1 MGQSFQR
8 MAVEWLVSL
17 SLAVAWVIMVLLQLA
32 RRLYAHRRRTA
43 APKSAAA
50 RVATLQASVASVQ
63 AAAPRTAP
71 VATHFAATAAEPSS
85 RGEKSTMSDTF
96 DVVVIGGG
104 PGGYN
109 AAIRAGQLGMSAAC
123 IDKRGTFG
131 GTCLNIGCI
140 PSKALLYAS
149 EMYEA
154 AGEKF
159 AKLGIKANASV
170 DLPGMMAHKTKVV
183 GELTKGVEFLLKK
196 NKCEG
201 IIGEARIT
209 NPGQVVVKT
218 PDGATR
224 TLQAKNIVIA
234 TGSDVAPLPGV
245 TIDEDRIVSSTGAL
259 SLKSVPKRLLVVGA
273 GYIGLELGSVWR
285 RLGSEVTVVEFLDR
299 ITPGLDLEVAKQFQ
313 RLLQRQGMKFFLSTK
328 VAGIEK
334 KGDGVRI
341 NVESS
346 DGQKQALEADVVMVC
361 IGRRPYT
368 DGLGLAEA
376 GVKLDP
382 RGRVI
387 TDAHYKTNVP
397 GIWSIGDCREGPMLA
412 HKAEDE
418 AVACIERMAGKA
430 GHVNY
435 DAIPAVVYT
444 APEVASVGKT
454 EEELKAANVTYKA
467 GKFPFTANAR
477 AKTIAATEGFV
488 KVLADAKT
496 DRVLGVH
503 ILGHEAGSMISEA
516 ALAIEFGAS
525 SEDIARTSHPHP
537 TLSEA
542 VRQAAMGV
550 EGWTMQM

>member
-1 MGQSFQR
+1 
-8 MAVEWLVSL
+8 
-17 SLAVAWVIMVLLQLA
+17 
-32 RRLYAHRRRTA
+32 
-43 APKSAAA
+43 
-50 RVATLQASVASVQ
+50 
-63 AAAPRTAP
+63 
-71 VATHFAATAAEPSS
+71 
-85 RGEKSTMSDTF
+85 MSDTF
-96 DVVVIGGG
+96 EVVVIGGG

-109 AAIRAGQLGMSAAC
+109 AAIRAGQLGLTSAC

-149 EMYEA
+149 ELFDEA
-154 AGEKF
+154 HEKF
-159 AKLGIKANASV
+159 AKLGIKTDVSL

-196 NKCEG
+196 NKSEAIVG
-201 IIGEARIT
+201 DARIA
-209 NPGQVVVKT
+209 NPGQVVVKL
-218 PDGATR
+218 PDGSTR

-245 TIDEDRIVSSTGAL
+245 TIDEEQIVSSTGAL
-259 SLKSVPKRLLVVGA
+259 ALRSVPKRLLVVGG

-299 ITPGLDLEVAKQFQ
+299 ITPGLDGEIGKQFQ
-313 RLLQRQGMKFFLSTK
+313 RILQRQGMKFFLSTK
-328 VAGIEK
+328 VAGVEK
-334 KGDGVRI
+334 KGSVLQV
-341 NVESS
+341 NVESR
-346 DGQKQALEADVVMVC
+346 DGQKQVLEADIVLVS

-368 DGLGLAEA
+368 DGLGLEGA
-376 GVKLDP
+376 GIKLDP

-397 GIWSIGDCREGPMLA
+397 GIWAVGDCREGPMLA

-454 EEELKAANVTYKA
+454 EEELKTAGTAYKV

-488 KVLADAKT
+488 KVIADATT

-503 ILGHEAGSMISEA
+503 ILGAEAGNMISEA

-542 VRQAAMGV
+542 VRQAAMAV
-550 EGWTMQM
+550 EGWAMQM